1 MKRRTVR
8 RWLGEGLLLAALAAL
23 AFAHGQTERA
33 VAAAATLL
41 QDGRPQDALRRLGRV
56 AEHDAIGAYVRGSA
70 HLALGAPAQALDPL
84 ALAAAAGGP
93 ELGRRAWHNLSVA
106 HLLLAGD
113 GRGEDGRHHARAAAA
128 AAMESLR
135 LDPGSPGTRWNLALA
150 WRILDEDE
158 GEGGRAGGDGMAEGR
173 GPEVPSPVSDAS
185 AAGMTPAEAARVLDA
200 LRSAEGSGAVRG
212 IVGGQEGGATSS
224 PSRRG
229 PPW

>member
-41 QDGRPQDALRRLGRV
+41 QDGRPQEALRRMGRV

-84 ALAAAAGGP
+84 AVAAASGEP

-113 GRGEDGRHHARAAAA
+113 GRGDDGRQHARAAAA

-150 WRILDEDE
+150 WRILDEDD
-158 GEGGRAGGDGMAEGR
+158 GGAAAGDGTSAGQ
-173 GPEVPSPVSDAS
+173 GPGGPSPDQGESP
-185 AAGMTPAEAARVLDA
+185 AGMTAAEATLVLDA
-200 LRSAEGSGAVRG
+200 LRSAEGSAAVRG
-212 IVGGQEGGATSS
+212 IVGGQGGGAMSS